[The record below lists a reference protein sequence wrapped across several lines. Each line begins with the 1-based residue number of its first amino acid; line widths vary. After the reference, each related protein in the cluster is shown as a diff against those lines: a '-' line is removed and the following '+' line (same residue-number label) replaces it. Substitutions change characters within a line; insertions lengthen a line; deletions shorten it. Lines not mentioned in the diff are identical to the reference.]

1 VTVRPAE
8 VVRRGAAYLAR
19 HDVDAPDVNAE
30 RLMLSVLGEDR
41 AAMYARSEGL
51 STAEAKR
58 YGRLL
63 CRRCAGT
70 PLQHLTGEAGFR
82 GLTVL
87 TRPGVFVPRPE
98 TEIVVDLALRS
109 VAETGHPVA
118 VDVGAGT
125 GVIALALKAE
135 RPDAEV
141 WATDVSPEAVALT
154 RENAERLG
162 LAVAVVAGDL
172 LAPLPSALRGN
183 VDVVVANPPY
193 VPPEDAETLPREVR
207 QDPAAAV
214 FGDRALTERL
224 LEQAAGWLRAGGM
237 AVIEIDERRGSALS
251 TSARRLGYDDVRVH
265 PDLASRDR
273 VLTVRRP

>member
-19 HDVDAPDVNAE
+19 HDVEAPDVNSE
-30 RLMLSVLGEDR
+30 RLMLSVLGVDR

-82 GLTVL
+82 GLSVL

-109 VAETGHPVA
+109 VADAADPVA
-118 VDVGAGT
+118 VDVGTGT

-141 WATDVSPEAVALT
+141 WATDVSAEAVALA

-162 LAVAVVAGDL
+162 LAVAVVEGDL
-172 LAPLPSALRGN
+172 LAPLPFALRGS
-183 VDVVVANPPY
+183 VDVVVGNPPY
-193 VPPEDAETLPREVR
+193 VPPEEAETLPREVR
-207 QDPAAAV
+207 EDPPTAV
-214 FGDRALTERL
+214 FGDLALSERL
-224 LEQAAGWLRAGGM
+224 LEQAAGWLRTGGV
-237 AVIEIDERRGSALS
+237 AVLEIDGRRGSALS
-251 TSARRLGYDDVRVH
+251 ASARRLGYDDVGVH
-265 PDLASRDR
+265 PDLAARDR
-273 VLTVRRP
+273 VLTARRP